1 MIFFVRFRGLS
12 PVLIVPVFLW
22 MFRAQ
27 DPAPSGVVF
36 TDVLPASGI
45 RFVHKNAASVQMY
58 YIETMGSGCGLID
71 YDKDGLLDIYFV
83 NGGPTPAYRPAVPL
97 RNALYRNNG
106 DWTFTDVTDKAGVPG
121 NGTYGMGVAVGDY
134 DGDGYDDLFIA
145 NYGSNQLYRNNGDGT
160 FTDVTEKAGVKSD
173 TWSIVGAFLDYDRD
187 GKLDL
192 FVVNYLDFTW
202 EKNPV
207 CGEGT
212 GVRDYCHPD
221 HYAGVP
227 DFLYHNNGDGT
238 FTEVGARA
246 GITSPEAKGMGVVAA
261 DFDNDGWID
270 IYVCNDSVGNF
281 LYHNNG
287 DGTFTDIGLP
297 AGAGFDE
304 NGKPQASM
312 GADAADYDGD
322 GLFDIFAPCLDTEY
336 NILYRNLGGKLFED
350 ATLKAGLMSELKN
363 FTVGFAPVFMDYDN
377 DGWKDLFVAN
387 GHVLSNVEKSKS
399 YIHYAQPKYLYRNT
413 GRGTF
418 EEVTA
423 SCGAALMER
432 RVSRGAA
439 VGDLDNDGDLD
450 IVVSACSERPQLLR
464 NDGGNRRG
472 SLELQ
477 LAGVKS
483 NRNGIGARI
492 RYRLGGRTVY
502 DQVMGGRS
510 YGSACDYRVF
520 IGLGREAGVEDLEV
534 QWPSGVVDRLGSLA
548 GGSIYTVR
556 EGSGV
561 AGRKAYNR

>member
-1 MIFFVRFRGLS
+1 MMRTMRGLPLALVS
-12 PVLIVPVFLW
+12 LLW
-22 MFRAQ
+22 MVSLQAR
-27 DPAPSGVVF
+27 DPAPSAVTF
-36 TDVLPASGI
+36 TDVLPRSGI
-45 RFVHKNAASVQMY
+45 GFVHKNAASVQMY
-58 YIETMGSGCGLID
+58 YIETMGSGCGVID
-71 YDKDGLLDIYFV
+71 YDNDGWLDIYFV
-83 NGGPTPAYRPAVPL
+83 NGGPTPAYKPAVPL

-134 DGDGYDDLFIA
+134 DGDGHDDLFIA
-145 NYGSNQLYRNNGDGT
+145 NYGNNQLYRNNGNGT
-160 FTDVTEKAGVKSD
+160 FSDVTGKAGVKSN

-207 CGEGT
+207 CGERSGM
-212 GVRDYCHPD
+212 RDYCHPD

-246 GITSPEAKGMGVVAA
+246 GITSPEAKGMGAVIA
-261 DFDNDGWID
+261 DFDNDGLID

-281 LYHNNG
+281 LYRNNG
-287 DGTFTDIGLP
+287 DGTFTDIALP
-297 AGAGFDE
+297 SGSGFDE

-322 GLFDIFAPCLDTEY
+322 GLMDIFAPCLDTEY
-336 NILYRNLGGKLFED
+336 NILYRNLGGELFED
-350 ATLKAGLMSELKN
+350 ATQKAGLLTELKY

-387 GHVLSNVEKSKS
+387 GHVLSNIEKSKP
-399 YIHYAQPKYLYRNT
+399 YIFYAQPKYLYRNT
-413 GRGTF
+413 GKGTF
-418 EEVTA
+418 EDVTA
-423 SCGAALMER
+423 ACGAALLER

-450 IVVSACSERPQLLR
+450 IVVSACSEGPQLFR
-464 NDGGNRRG
+464 NEGGNRRA
-472 SLELQ
+472 SLSLK
-477 LAGVKS
+477 LVGIKS

-492 RYRLGGRTVY
+492 RYQLNGRTVH

-510 YGSACDYRVF
+510 YGSACDYQVF
-520 IGLGREAGVEDLEV
+520 VGLGPAAGIEDVEV
-534 QWPSGVVDRLGSLA
+534 RWTSGTVDKIDSLA
-548 GGSIYTVR
+548 AGSVYTVK
-556 EGSGV
+556 EGSGI
-561 AGRKAYNR
+561 AGRKAFNR